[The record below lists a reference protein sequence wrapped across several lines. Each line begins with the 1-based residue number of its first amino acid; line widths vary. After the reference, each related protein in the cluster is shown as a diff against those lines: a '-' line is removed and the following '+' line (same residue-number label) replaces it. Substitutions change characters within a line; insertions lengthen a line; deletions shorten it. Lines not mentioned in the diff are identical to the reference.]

1 MPFFTLNKFA
11 LSMHTKQIKLLIL
24 LGHYSTVAS
33 VSTENTFSHA
43 TVSKIDGL
51 DQEARIRLRV

>member
-33 VSTENTFSHA
+33 VSNHA

-51 DQEARIRLRV
+51 DQEAQIRLRV